1 LGQQIRQTIESWGLP
16 VVSACRGLGLLIG
29 IGLNTDLVPTPE
41 GKTPALVVV
50 EALRQ
55 EGLLSVAA
63 GPNTVRLLPP
73 LNVKEEEVEQA
84 LTIIK
89 KTLKGFCA

>member
-1 LGQQIRQTIESWGLP
+1 
-16 VVSACRGLGLLIG
+16 
-29 IGLNTDLVPTPE
+29 
-41 GKTPALVVV
+41 VV